1 MLLII
6 SAAITL
12 IITGIAGYL
21 GKTKVK
27 DSKDFI
33 AAGNKLG
40 VAGVTSM
47 LMGSIIGGASTV
59 GTTQMA
65 YKRGFAAIWF
75 ITGLS
80 IASIILGLIYS
91 KQVDKKTNE
100 TIPQIIG
107 NVYGKNTRT
116 ASSILL
122 SLGMFIHINGQIIA
136 CMALFIA
143 VFHMNPITTALIV
156 VALLVIYVV
165 FGGFWGGTMVGA
177 VKSIL
182 LYSTSI
188 ICGAVVIFNLNG
200 ITEITG
206 FFPHEPWFNLF
217 SGGVFSDLGSV
228 ISTIVGVLS
237 TQTYFQA
244 IMAGK
249 NSKVSKW
256 SAYLVAFL
264 VFPVGI
270 VCTLIGM
277 YMKIHYPNIAPQEA
291 FPLFLMNYLHPALGG
306 VSIATVLISSI
317 ATGAGLTLGIAT
329 MFTRDVY
336 KELINKNANDKKQL
350 TVLRAVIILV
360 GILTFLIVI
369 NNNGSMILE
378 WGFVSM
384 VFRASPIFIPVTAAM
399 FFKDKINPRGGFYS
413 VLAGPMAATVWILLG
428 FEKLSS
434 IYIGLAASLIVLLLI
449 NKKTHSTDFNGVD
462 SYRGSTT
469 LK

>member
-6 SAAITL
+6 SAAAML
-12 IITGIAGYL
+12 IVTGIAGYL
-21 GKTKVK
+21 GKTRIK

-40 VAGVTSM
+40 VVGVTSM

-59 GTTQMA
+59 GTAQMA

-75 ITGLS
+75 IIGLS
-80 IASIILGLIYS
+80 AASIILGLIYS
-91 KQVDKKTNE
+91 KQVDKKANE

-107 NVYGKNTRT
+107 NTYGKNART
-116 ASSILL
+116 VSSILL

-136 CMALFIA
+136 CMALFSAIFGIDTIKTA
-143 VFHMNPITTALIV
+143 FIVIT
-156 VALLVIYVV
+156 LLVIYVV

-177 VKSIL
+177 VKSVL
-182 LYSTSI
+182 LYSTSV
-188 ICGAVVIFNLNG
+188 ICGAIVIFKFNG
-200 ITEITG
+200 ISEITA

-217 SGGVFSDLGSV
+217 SGGVLSDLGSV
-228 ISTIVGVLS
+228 IATIVGVLS

-264 VFPVGI
+264 VLPVGV
-270 VCTLIGM
+270 VCTMIGM
-277 YMKIHYPNIAPQEA
+277 YMKIHYPNIAPKEA
-291 FPLFLMNYLHPALGG
+291 FPLFLINYLNPVLGG

-336 KELINKNANDKKQL
+336 KQLINKKASDTKQIF
-350 TVLRAVIILV
+350 VLRAVIVLV
-360 GILTFLIVI
+360 GLLTFLIVI
-369 NNNGSMILE
+369 SNDDSMILE
-378 WGFVSM
+378 WGFISM
-384 VFRASPIFIPVTAAM
+384 VFRAVPIFIPVTAAM
-399 FFKDKINPRGGFYS
+399 FFRDKISPKGGVYS
-413 VLAGPMAATVWILLG
+413 VIAGPIAAAVWILLG

-434 IYIGLAASLIVLLLI
+434 IYIGLAASLAVVCWCRSSKLLR
-449 NKKTHSTDFNGVD
+449 
-462 SYRGSTT
+462 Y
-469 LK
+469 